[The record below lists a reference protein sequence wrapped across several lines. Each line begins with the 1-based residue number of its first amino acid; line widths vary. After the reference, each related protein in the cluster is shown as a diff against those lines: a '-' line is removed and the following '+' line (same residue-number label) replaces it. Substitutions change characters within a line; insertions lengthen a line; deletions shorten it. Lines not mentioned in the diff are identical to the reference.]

1 MFRFQQFSVA
11 HARSTMKVGTDGVL
25 LGAWAETQSAKNILD
40 IGTGCGLIAL
50 MAAQRTPAAHI
61 TAIDIDQASIDEA
74 RENFLASPFA
84 TRLQALH
91 TDIQTFSKQP
101 DTIQYDCILS
111 NPPFFTESL
120 LSPNPTRAAARSV
133 EGGLSFSTLI
143 ESAVRLLAPGGS
155 LQIILPYQEASRV
168 LGIAI
173 GAGLHLLRRTD
184 VTTKDTKPPRRTL
197 LHWTNVATSAPI
209 LHDQLC
215 LTDKNGGRSDSYQML
230 TKDFYLS

>member
-1 MFRFQQFSVA
+1 MFRFQKFSVA
-11 HARSTMKVGTDGVL
+11 HSRSTMKVGTDGVL
-25 LGAWAETQSAKNILD
+25 LGAWADTHSALNILD

-50 MAAQRTPAAHI
+50 MAAQRTPDAHV

-74 RENFLASPFA
+74 TENFQASPF
-84 TRLQALH
+84 TERLEALRA
-91 TDIQTFSKQP
+91 DIQTFSTQEN
-101 DTIQYDCILS
+101 TILYDCILS

-133 EGGLSFSTLI
+133 AGGLSFQTLI
-143 ESAVRLLAPGGS
+143 ESAVRILRPGGS
-155 LQIILPYQEASRV
+155 LQIILPFQEAPRI

-184 VTTKDTKPPRRTL
+184 ITTKATKPPRRTL
-197 LHWTNVATSAPI
+197 LHWTNVPSSTPI

-215 LTDKNGGRSDSYQML
+215 LTDANGNRSKDYQTL
-230 TKDFYLS
+230 TKEFYL

>member
-1 MFRFQQFSVA
+1 MFRFQKFSVA
-11 HARSTMKVGTDGVL
+11 HSRSTMKVGTDGVL
-25 LGAWAETQSAKNILD
+25 LGAWADTHSARNILD

-50 MAAQRTPAAHI
+50 MAAQRTPDAHV

-74 RENFLASPFA
+74 TENFQASPFTERLEA
-84 TRLQALH
+84 LQA
-91 TDIQTFSKQP
+91 DIQTFSTQP
-101 DTIQYDCILS
+101 NTFQYDCILS

-133 EGGLSFSTLI
+133 AGGLSFQTLI

-155 LQIILPYQEASRV
+155 LQIILPFQEAPRI

-184 VTTKDTKPPRRTL
+184 ITSKATKPPRRTL
-197 LHWTNVATSAPI
+197 LHWTNQPTSAPI
-209 LHDQLC
+209 LHNQIC
-215 LTDKNGGRSDSYQML
+215 LTGAHGNRSEDYQAL
-230 TKDFYLS
+230 TKDFYL

>member
-11 HARSTMKVGTDGVL
+11 HSRSTMKVGTDGVL
-25 LGAWAETQSAKNILD
+25 LGAWADVHAARRILD

-50 MAAQRTPAAHI
+50 MAAQRNPTALV

-74 RENFLASPFA
+74 TENFQASHFA
-84 TRLQALH
+84 TRLHALCA
-91 TDIQTFSKQP
+91 DIQAFSRKP

-120 LSPNPTRAAARSV
+120 LSPNPVRAAARSV

-143 ESAVRLLAPGGS
+143 ESAARLLAPAGS
-155 LQIILPYQEASRV
+155 LQIILPYQEAPRI

-184 VTTKDTKPPRRTL
+184 ITTKSTKPPRRTL
-197 LHWTNVATSAPI
+197 LHWTNVPTSAPI
-209 LHDQLC
+209 LHDQLH
-215 LTDKNGGRSDSYQML
+215 LANNDGSRSASYQAL
-230 TKDFYLS
+230 TKEFYL

>member
-1 MFRFQQFSVA
+1 MFRFQKFSVA
-11 HARSTMKVGTDGVL
+11 HSRSTMKVGTDGVL
-25 LGAWAETQSAKNILD
+25 LGAWADTHSARNILD

-50 MAAQRTPAAHI
+50 MAAQRTPDAHV

-74 RENFLASPFA
+74 TENFQASPF
-84 TRLQALH
+84 TERLESLQA
-91 TDIQTFSKQP
+91 DIQTFSTQP
-101 DTIQYDCILS
+101 NTFQYDCILS

-133 EGGLSFSTLI
+133 AGGLSFQTLI

-155 LQIILPYQEASRV
+155 LQIILPFQEAPRI

-184 VTTKDTKPPRRTL
+184 ITTKATKPPRRTL
-197 LHWTNVATSAPI
+197 LHWTNQPTSAPI
-209 LHDQLC
+209 LHNQIC
-215 LTDKNGGRSDSYQML
+215 LTGAHGNRSEDYQAL
-230 TKDFYLS
+230 TKDFYL

>member
-1 MFRFQQFSVA
+1 MFRFQKFSVA
-11 HARSTMKVGTDGVL
+11 HSRSTMKVGTDGVL
-25 LGAWAETQSAKNILD
+25 LGAWADTHSARNILD

-50 MAAQRTPAAHI
+50 MAAQRTPDAHV

-74 RENFLASPFA
+74 TENFQASPF
-84 TRLQALH
+84 TERLESLQA
-91 TDIQTFSKQP
+91 DIQTFSTQP
-101 DTIQYDCILS
+101 NTFQYDCILS

-133 EGGLSFSTLI
+133 AGGLSFQTLI

-155 LQIILPYQEASRV
+155 LQIILPFQEAPRI

-184 VTTKDTKPPRRTL
+184 ITTKATKPPRRTL
-197 LHWTNVATSAPI
+197 LHWTNHPTSAPI
-209 LHDQLC
+209 LHNQIC
-215 LTDKNGGRSDSYQML
+215 LTGAHGNRSEDYQAL
-230 TKDFYLS
+230 TKDFYL

>member
-11 HARSTMKVGTDGVL
+11 HSRSTMKVGTDGVL
-25 LGAWAETQSAKNILD
+25 LGAWADVHAARRILD

-50 MAAQRTPAAHI
+50 MAAQRNPTAHI

-74 RENFLASPFA
+74 TKNFQASPFA
-84 TRLQALH
+84 TRLHALCA
-91 TDIQTFSKQP
+91 DIQAFSRQP

-120 LSPNPTRAAARSV
+120 RSPNPVRAAARSV
-133 EGGLSFSTLI
+133 EGGLSFTTLI
-143 ESAVRLLAPGGS
+143 ESAARLLAPAGS
-155 LQIILPYQEASRV
+155 LQIILPYQEAPRI

-184 VTTKDTKPPRRTL
+184 ITTKATKPPRRTL
-197 LHWTNVATSAPI
+197 LHWTNAPTSAPI
-209 LHDQLC
+209 LHDQLH
-215 LTDKNGGRSDSYQML
+215 LANNDGSRSASYQAL
-230 TKDFYLS
+230 TKEFYL